1 MRPGGSLYD
10 RIVRAT
16 GPTSAQG
23 APEGAETRS
32 VLELSPA
39 ASAWHAFLLRKAAQR
54 VTAMTEAVLS
64 QHGLTMRHFGVLT
77 AIEDEPGQNQR
88 GVGERLRID
97 RTTVVTL
104 TDDLENAGL
113 LERRR
118 GLDRRMFALYLTP
131 FGVERLAELKRLTA
145 AVHDEFLANLS
156 DAERVTL
163 RDLLIKVVAE
173 PEDG

>member
-1 MRPGGSLYD
+1 MT
-10 RIVRAT
+10 AT
-16 GPTSAQG
+16 GSTSAQG
-23 APEGAETRS
+23 APEGTEPRS

-54 VTAMTEAVLS
+54 VTAMTEAVLG

-131 FGVERLAELKRLTA
+131 VGVERLAELKRLTA
-145 AVHDEFLANLS
+145 VVHDKFLANLS

-163 RDLLIKVVAE
+163 RELLIKVIE